1 MDRKCQP
8 SLPVQKRLMG
18 YCHHPA
24 GWVGNMDS
32 QVSEW
37 DEFSESLVNM
47 IRR

>member
-24 GWVGNMDS
+24 GWVGNMAPKFLNGMS
-32 QVSEW
+32 FLKV
-37 DEFSESLVNM
+37 L
-47 IRR
+47 